1 LSGGIPVGP
10 LVSTAVSVAAAN
22 VLIAYLV
29 ARAVDARLPVD
40 LGGLG
45 LAVLGLLAACAAI
58 IAVMGWRAYLRRR
71 RA

>member
-1 LSGGIPVGP
+1 
-10 LVSTAVSVAAAN
+10 VSTAVSVAAAN
-22 VLIAYLV
+22 VVIAYLV

-45 LAVLGLLAACAAI
+45 LAVLGLLAAGAAVM
-58 IAVMGWRAYLRRR
+58 AVMGWRAYLRRR